1 LGFDRVRLK
10 YQHISWERVMAS
22 NSSSQDLGESV
33 KEIKA
38 QIEALTKSLADLAD
52 DTVEMR
58 NEFSKRVRR
67 TSREAASLG
76 EQIVQEAAHAGNE
89 ALNAA
94 GSFAANSANAAAGR
108 VEAQIARNPVTA
120 LLVAMGLG
128 LAIGLMTRK

>member
-1 LGFDRVRLK
+1 
-10 YQHISWERVMAS
+10 MAS